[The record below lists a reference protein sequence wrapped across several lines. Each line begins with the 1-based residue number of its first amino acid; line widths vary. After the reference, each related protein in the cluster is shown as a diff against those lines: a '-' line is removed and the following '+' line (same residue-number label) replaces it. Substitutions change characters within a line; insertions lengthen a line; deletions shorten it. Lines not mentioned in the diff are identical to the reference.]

1 MRYISTEGRTPP
13 ATFRN
18 GVFAGLA
25 PDGGLYVPE
34 SLPVLPRGFVDGL
47 SGESFQTI
55 GVEVAAAFIDDIS
68 RDDLANLVAQA
79 WSFPVPLVHLAD
91 NLYLL
96 ELFHGPTLAF
106 KDIGVR
112 FLARILSHYL
122 QRSHQEITI
131 VVATSGDTGSAVA
144 QGFFGV
150 PGISVYVLYPS
161 GMISAL
167 QEQQMATL
175 GGNIHALEVDGTFDD
190 CQRLVKQALAD
201 EEVVGARNLTTANSI
216 NLGRLLPQIGYYVWG
231 VAQWEASYRS
241 GRSEEGP
248 SFVVPSGNFGNV
260 TAAAYARAM
269 GTPFGHLVAAT
280 NVNDAGAEYLRTGTF
295 VPRTAV
301 QTHSNAMDVGNPSN
315 LARLRSHFHD
325 DVHAKQ
331 RHIEAVSISDEGT
344 LQEIRLTYEQC
355 GKIVD
360 PHTAVGLAAAR
371 RRPVSETTI
380 VTATAHPGK
389 FPDVIE
395 RALGMQVPLP
405 EELLEA
411 LKRSKQ
417 SEPVSAEY
425 EAIRQLLLRSSSHNS
440 HMTVT

>member
-1 MRYISTEGRTPP
+1 MRYVSTEGKTAP
-13 ATFRN
+13 ATFRS

-25 PDGGLYVPE
+25 PDGGLYIPE

-55 GVEVAAAFIDDIS
+55 GVEVTAAFIDDIS
-68 RDDLANLVAQA
+68 RDDLASLAAQA
-79 WSFPVPLVHLAD
+79 WTFPVPLVHLVD
-91 NLYLL
+91 NLYVL

-122 QRSHQEITI
+122 QRSRQEITI

-144 QGFFGV
+144 HGFFGV
-150 PGISVYVLYPS
+150 PGISVYILYPS
-161 GMISAL
+161 GKISAL

-201 EEVVGARNLTTANSI
+201 EEVVEARHLTTANSI

-231 VAQWEASYRS
+231 VAQWEASHRS
-241 GRSEEGP
+241 GNSDEGP
-248 SFVVPSGNFGNV
+248 TFVVPSGNFGNV

-269 GTPFGHLVAAT
+269 GTPFGHIVAAT
-280 NVNDAGAEYLRTGTF
+280 NVNDAGAEYLRAGTF

-315 LARLRSHFHD
+315 LTRLRSHFGD
-325 DVHAKQ
+325 DVHAMQ
-331 RHIEAVSISDEGT
+331 RQIDAVSVTDEET
-344 LQEIRLTYEQC
+344 LHEIRLTYEQC
-355 GKIVD
+355 GTVVD

-371 RRPVSETTI
+371 RRPADETTI

-411 LKRSKQ
+411 LKRPKQ
-417 SEPVSAEY
+417 SEPVPAEY
-425 EAIRQLLLRSSSHNS
+425 EAFRELLLRRWC
-440 HMTVT
+440 VT